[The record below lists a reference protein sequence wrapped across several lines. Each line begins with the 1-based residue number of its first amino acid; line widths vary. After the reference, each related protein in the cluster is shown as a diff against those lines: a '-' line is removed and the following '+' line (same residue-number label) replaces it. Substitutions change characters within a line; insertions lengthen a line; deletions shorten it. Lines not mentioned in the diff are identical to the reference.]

1 MNRYDDTLLVNFF
14 MYVQKGLLQPNNLFS
29 VSHIG
34 IVYSMICCKKCLV
47 AMLCC
52 CLAAWLVAS
61 GFTSDQHCPCG
72 QRCQACRLSRRSC
85 QPRSQSKRLCCSFA
99 AQPAMPRVPRNES
112 SAERPARGRAGRTTM
127 RRVGGTAAGQQKPHA
142 ATTHQVEEGQ
152 NRRGHRALSAVL
164 CQRHGRTRAGESLRG
179 RFAGGRD
186 AAVLELVRHGRAA
199 QPRSRPVPLNRA
211 HDKRYAISG
220 HTKCPR

>member
-1 MNRYDDTLLVNFF
+1 
-14 MYVQKGLLQPNNLFS
+14 
-29 VSHIG
+29 
-34 IVYSMICCKKCLV
+34 
-47 AMLCC
+47 
-52 CLAAWLVAS
+52 
-61 GFTSDQHCPCG
+61 
-72 QRCQACRLSRRSC
+72 
-85 QPRSQSKRLCCSFA
+85 
-99 AQPAMPRVPRNES
+99 MPRVPRNES

-199 QPRSRPVPLNRA
+199 QPRSRPVPLNA
-211 HDKRYAISG
+211 HDKAATRSA
-220 HTKCPR
+220 HDNATKQRRGLAKRWQKVGQREGRSQPAVTVNIRVPTWTDAPLSFRRFAARAWSRHRRRRRHRPSPCLAKGTTPAAVKGRCFFVAGRTRPA